1 MDIRIQFILAFLE
14 EKIDPDVDLSEL
26 ADLIS
31 LSESR
36 LRHLFTSETGKSPSQ
51 HLRDIRLAR
60 AKKLLA
66 ETRLTID
73 QVAMRVG
80 WQDRSHF
87 ERRFKEE
94 FGLTP
99 AEHRKSCGMKLQL
112 IEPSHI
118 NALATLAIR

>member
-1 MDIRIQFILAFLE
+1 MLIDIRIQFILTFLE
-14 EKIDPDVDLSEL
+14 EKIDSDVDLSEL
-26 ADLIS
+26 ADLVC

-36 LRHLFTSETGKSPSQ
+36 LRHLFTGETGKSPSQ

-87 ERRFKEE
+87 EWRFQEE

-99 AEHRKSCGMKLQL
+99 
-112 IEPSHI
+112 
-118 NALATLAIR
+118 